1 MYWSFFYITGLP
13 SSPNLVVTVVNSMT
27 LNFTIWPPATASQC
41 VRNYIITSTDSDG
54 IMQSITVEADDTK
67 AIIEHLENGFIICN
81 NIYSFTIVANTVSGP
96 GERSDI
102 VIADTVDFSCKF
114 CQVLLSVMHGVLSN

>member
-1 MYWSFFYITGLP
+1 MTI
-13 SSPNLVVTVVNSMT
+13 VNSKT
-27 LNFTIWPPATASQC
+27 FNFTIWPPATASQC

-54 IMQSITVEADDTK
+54 IMQNITVEIDDTK
-67 AIIEHLENGFIICN
+67 ATIEHLENGFIICS

-102 VIADTVDFSCKF
+102 VTPDNVDFSCKF
-114 CQVLLSVMHGVLSN
+114 CQVLLSVLHGVLSN